1 MTNDSVNLRE
11 GNMAYIFQGVG
22 TALITPMLDNKIDY
36 ISLEKLVKTQ
46 LDSGIACLVANGT
59 TGEPS
64 TISDEEKIKI
74 ASVVIEIVNKKI
86 PVIVGAGSNSTEHA
100 IRQAIDAKSVGAD
113 GLLCVTPYYN
123 KCTQQ
128 GLIEH
133 FKSIADQVD
142 LPIIMYN
149 VPSRTGLN
157 MLPETVAKLAG
168 YKGICAIKEA
178 SGNIS
183 QIMELACISG
193 NDFFL
198 YSGDDG
204 LTYPILTLGGAG
216 VISVASNVIPKYMH
230 EMVDSYFTGNVEKSR
245 NMQLRILPFIK
256 ALFLEVNPI
265 PVKCAAKLLGICS
278 DEVRLPLTKCTYES
292 ILEKELKN
300 LGLL

>member
-1 MTNDSVNLRE
+1 
-11 GNMAYIFQGVG
+11 MAYIFQGVG
-22 TALITPMLDNKIDY
+22 TALITPMIDDCIDY

-46 LDSGIACLVANGT
+46 IISGIDCLIANGT

-74 ASVVIEIVNKKI
+74 ASIVIEVVDKKI
-86 PVIVGAGSNSTEHA
+86 PVIVGAGSNSTAHA
-100 IRQAIDAKSVGAD
+100 IKLAKDANYIGAD
-113 GLLCVTPYYN
+113 GILCVTPYYN

-128 GLIEH
+128 GLVEH
-133 FKSIADQVD
+133 FKAIADQVD
-142 LPIIMYN
+142 LPMIMYN

-183 QIMELACISG
+183 QIMELATISRD
-193 NDFFL
+193 DFNL

-216 VISVASNVIPKYMH
+216 VISVASNIIPQYMC
-230 EMVDSYFTGNVEKSR
+230 EMVDSYFTGNIKKSR
-245 NMQLRILPFIK
+245 DMQLKILPLIK
-256 ALFLEVNPI
+256 ALFFEVNPI
-265 PVKCAAKLLGICS
+265 PVKCAAKLLGICG
-278 DEVRLPLTKCTYES
+278 DEVRLPLTKCTCEN
-292 ILEKELKN
+292 LLKKELIN
-300 LGLL
+300 IGLL

>member
-1 MTNDSVNLRE
+1 
-11 GNMAYIFQGVG
+11 MAYIFQGVG
-22 TALITPMLDNKIDY
+22 TALITPMIDDCIDY

-46 LDSGIACLVANGT
+46 IISGIDCLIANGT

-74 ASVVIEIVNKKI
+74 ASIVIEVVDKKI
-86 PVIVGAGSNSTEHA
+86 PVIVGAGSNSTAHA
-100 IRQAIDAKSVGAD
+100 IKLAKDANYIGAD
-113 GLLCVTPYYN
+113 GILCVTPYYN

-128 GLIEH
+128 GLVEH
-133 FKSIADQVD
+133 FKAIADQVD
-142 LPIIMYN
+142 LPMIMYN

-183 QIMELACISG
+183 QIMELAAISRD
-193 NDFFL
+193 DFYL

-216 VISVASNVIPKYMH
+216 VISVASNIIPQYMC
-230 EMVDSYFTGNVEKSR
+230 EMVDSYFTGNIKKSR
-245 NMQLRILPFIK
+245 DMQLKILPLIK
-256 ALFLEVNPI
+256 ALFFEVNPI
-265 PVKCAAKLLGICS
+265 PVKCAAKLLGICG
-278 DEVRLPLTKCTYES
+278 DEVRLPLTKCTCEN
-292 ILEKELKN
+292 LLKKELMN
-300 LGLL
+300 IGLL

>member
-1 MTNDSVNLRE
+1 
-11 GNMAYIFQGVG
+11 MAYIFQGVG
-22 TALITPMLDNKIDY
+22 TALITPMIDDCIDY

-46 LDSGIACLVANGT
+46 IISGIDCLIANGT

-74 ASVVIEIVNKKI
+74 ASIVIEVVDKKI
-86 PVIVGAGSNSTEHA
+86 PVIVGAGSNSTAHA
-100 IRQAIDAKSVGAD
+100 IKLAKDANYIGAD
-113 GLLCVTPYYN
+113 GILCVTPYYN

-128 GLIEH
+128 GLVEH
-133 FKSIADQVD
+133 FKAIADQVD
-142 LPIIMYN
+142 LPMIMYN

-183 QIMELACISG
+183 QIMELATISRD
-193 NDFFL
+193 DFNL

-216 VISVASNVIPKYMH
+216 VISVASNIIPQYMC
-230 EMVDSYFTGNVEKSR
+230 EMVDSYFTGNIKKSR
-245 NMQLRILPFIK
+245 DMQLKILPLIK
-256 ALFLEVNPI
+256 ALFFEVNPI
-265 PVKCAAKLLGICS
+265 PVKCAAKLLRICG
-278 DEVRLPLTKCTYES
+278 DEVRLPLTKCTCEN
-292 ILEKELKN
+292 LLKKELMN
-300 LGLL
+300 IGLL

>member
-1 MTNDSVNLRE
+1 
-11 GNMAYIFQGVG
+11 MAYIFQGVG
-22 TALITPMLDNKIDY
+22 TALITPMIDDCIDY

-46 LDSGIACLVANGT
+46 IISGIDCLIANGT

-74 ASVVIEIVNKKI
+74 ASMVIEVVDKKI
-86 PVIVGAGSNSTEHA
+86 PVIVGAGSNSTAHA
-100 IRQAIDAKSVGAD
+100 IKLAKDANYIGAD
-113 GLLCVTPYYN
+113 GILCVTPYYN

-128 GLIEH
+128 GLVEH
-133 FKSIADQVD
+133 FKAIADQVD
-142 LPIIMYN
+142 LPMIMYN

-183 QIMELACISG
+183 QIMELATISRD
-193 NDFFL
+193 DFNL

-216 VISVASNVIPKYMH
+216 VISVASNIIPQYMC
-230 EMVDSYFTGNVEKSR
+230 EMVDSYFTGNIKKSR
-245 NMQLRILPFIK
+245 DMQLKILPLIK
-256 ALFLEVNPI
+256 ALFFEVNPI
-265 PVKCAAKLLGICS
+265 
-278 DEVRLPLTKCTYES
+278 
-292 ILEKELKN
+292 
-300 LGLL
+300 

>member
-1 MTNDSVNLRE
+1 
-11 GNMAYIFQGVG
+11 MAYIFQGVG
-22 TALITPMLDNKIDY
+22 TALITPMIDDCIDY

-46 LDSGIACLVANGT
+46 IISGIDCLIANGT

-74 ASVVIEIVNKKI
+74 ASIVIEVVDKKI
-86 PVIVGAGSNSTEHA
+86 PVIVGAGSNSTAHA
-100 IRQAIDAKSVGAD
+100 IKLAKDANYIGAD
-113 GLLCVTPYYN
+113 GILCVTPYYN

-128 GLIEH
+128 GLVEH
-133 FKSIADQVD
+133 FKAIADQVD
-142 LPIIMYN
+142 LPMIMYN

-183 QIMELACISG
+183 QIMELATISRD
-193 NDFFL
+193 DFNL

-216 VISVASNVIPKYMH
+216 VISVASNIIPQYMC
-230 EMVDSYFTGNVEKSR
+230 EMVDSYFTGNIKKSR
-245 NMQLRILPFIK
+245 DMQLKILPLIK
-256 ALFLEVNPI
+256 ALFFEVNPI
-265 PVKCAAKLLGICS
+265 PVKCAAKLLGICG
-278 DEVRLPLTKCTYES
+278 DEVRLPLTKCTCEN
-292 ILEKELKN
+292 LLKKELMN
-300 LGLL
+300 IGLL